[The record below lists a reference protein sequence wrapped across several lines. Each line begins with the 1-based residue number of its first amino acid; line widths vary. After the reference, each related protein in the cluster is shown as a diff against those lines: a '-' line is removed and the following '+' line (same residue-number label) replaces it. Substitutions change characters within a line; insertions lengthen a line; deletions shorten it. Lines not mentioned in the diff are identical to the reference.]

1 MRGGGPMVAAPAHH
15 LSGAAVRAGSRPAA
29 VIPAISTLV
38 LVLLTADGPILV
50 RAALRTR
57 HGGAIEAF
65 DFSGAMAQRAGI
77 GWYGHVCSFSS
88 VDAGRLRAALRL
100 ELYQIISGMVM
111 WSSGDA
117 RARHHPRHRPA
128 DGSGAIP
135 CPAKAAGRYRRVSA
149 SWLPWL
155 TAWASVVEALR
166 LRGSTAR
173 FVSGV
178 GAGRGGGVAPG
189 ATHEIIQPEE
199 RAYNHRS
206 RRPACAERGC

>member
-1 MRGGGPMVAAPAHH
+1 M
-15 LSGAAVRAGSRPAA
+15 VRACLFLL
-29 VIPAISTLV
+29 IS
-38 LVLLTADGPILV
+38 P
-50 RAALRTR
+50 
-57 HGGAIEAF
+57 
-65 DFSGAMAQRAGI
+65 
-77 GWYGHVCSFSS
+77 

-100 ELYQIISGMVM
+100 ELYKIISGMVM

-178 GAGRGGGVAPG
+178 GAGREGGVAPL
-189 ATHEIIQPEE
+189 
-199 RAYNHRS
+199 HRPQS
-206 RRPACAERGC
+206 VAGRSAQASAPMPSSPPRSHHVR